1 LRELQLWGATE
12 GVEQAFSDIED
23 LAAQCRYGNCGHTTE
38 PGCAVQA
45 AIAEGRLDEN
55 RLENQR
61 KLEREQEFLHRK
73 VDPQARQQEK
83 ERVKVVHRGARQK
96 NDQRRK
102 DGGKQ

>member
-1 LRELQLWGATE
+1 MRGA
-12 GVEQAFSDIED
+12 G
-23 LAAQCRYGNCGHTTE
+23 GHCG
-38 PGCAVQA
+38 
-45 AIAEGRLDEN
+45 GRLDEN

-96 NDQRRK
+96 NDQRATTEAAVIVERLK
-102 DGGKQ
+102 R